1 MSDDRSSPGNRRQ
14 SNDRRIADR
23 RADERMPHDASVRL
37 LTSTG
42 TGQRVISGGL
52 QDASAG
58 GLRLHLT
65 QPLQAGER
73 LLLEV
78 RHGSQVLL
86 GVSVEVVW
94 CEATADECWLAGC
107 NLSRPLRPRQLKMLE
122 ELAARSE
129 AASAVHPRLAR
140 FD

>member
-78 RHGSQVLL
+78 
-86 GVSVEVVW
+86 
-94 CEATADECWLAGC
+94 
-107 NLSRPLRPRQLKMLE
+107 
-122 ELAARSE
+122 
-129 AASAVHPRLAR
+129 
-140 FD
+140 